1 MATKRKYTIIGLL
14 TLIALCTS
22 LSFCLAADSPQYILS
37 TYAVDSAGN
46 PVTAVI
52 TPSNGEA
59 TIYIAV
65 TTQVPSSARVTTSG
79 FSCYADGQPRV
90 NLNSV
95 SAPISTVTNTNGSTT
110 SIYQLSLMVPDNLAS
125 PSASFEF
132 YTTVAEASGETET
145 SVTHTATTQLQYTV
159 TVTSTPTPTDAATIT
174 PVETASPSPT
184 VPELPIAT
192 VSITIIAAATFAVIA
207 LKKKQTFRLPT

>member
-1 MATKRKYTIIGLL
+1 MGKTGKYTIIGLL

-46 PVTAVI
+46 PVSAVI

-65 TTQVPSSARVTTSG
+65 TTQIPSSARVTTSG

-95 SAPISTVTNTNGSTT
+95 SAPISTVTNTNSSTT
-110 SIYQLSLMVPDNLAS
+110 NVYRLSLMVPDNLAS

-159 TVTSTPTPTDAATIT
+159 TVTATPTPTTTATAI
-174 PVETASPSPT
+174 PEETASPSPT
-184 VPELPIAT
+184 VPELPVAT
-192 VSITIIAAATFAVIA
+192 VSITIIAAATFAAVA

>member
-1 MATKRKYTIIGLL
+1 MGKTGKYAIVCLL

-95 SAPISTVTNTNGSTT
+95 SAPISTVTNTNGSST

-159 TVTSTPTPTDAATIT
+159 TVTATPTPTTTATAI
-174 PVETASPSPT
+174 PEETASPSPT

-192 VSITIIAAATFAVIA
+192 VSITIIAAATFAAIA

>member
-1 MATKRKYTIIGLL
+1 MSAP
-14 TLIALCTS
+14 
-22 LSFCLAADSPQYILS
+22 FCFAADSPQYILN

-46 PVTAVI
+46 PVAAVI

-65 TTQVPSSARVTTSG
+65 TTQIPSSARVTTSG
-79 FSCYADGQPRV
+79 FSCNADGQPRV
-90 NLNSV
+90 NLNSI
-95 SAPISTVTNTNGSTT
+95 SAPISTITNENGSTT
-110 SIYQLSLMVPDNLAS
+110 SIYRLSLMVPDNLAS

-159 TVTSTPTPTDAATIT
+159 TLTATATPTPTAT
-174 PVETASPSPT
+174 PAETASPSPT
-184 VPELPIAT
+184 VPEFPIAT
-192 VSITIIAAATFAVIA
+192 VGITLIATATFAVIA

>member
-1 MATKRKYTIIGLL
+1 MGKTIKYTIIGLL
-14 TLIALCTS
+14 TLIALFTS

-46 PVTAVI
+46 PVAAVI

-90 NLNSV
+90 NVNSI
-95 SAPISTVTNTNGSTT
+95 SAPISTVTNANGSTT

-132 YTTVAEASGETET
+132 YNTVAVASGETET
-145 SVTHTATTQLQYTV
+145 SETHTATTQLQYTV
-159 TVTSTPTPTDAATIT
+159 TVTATATPTATATAT
-174 PVETASPSPT
+174 PAETASPSPT
-184 VPELPIAT
+184 VPELPVAT
-192 VSITIIAAATFAVIA
+192 VSITIIAAATFAAIA